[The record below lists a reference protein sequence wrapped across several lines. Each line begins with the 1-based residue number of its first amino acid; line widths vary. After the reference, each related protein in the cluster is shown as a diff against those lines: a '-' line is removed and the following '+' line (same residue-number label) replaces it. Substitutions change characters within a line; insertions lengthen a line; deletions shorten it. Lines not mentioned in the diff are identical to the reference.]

1 VRLDRLEVRRLMT
14 AMIAAATL
22 TACSGGDDGGTN
34 PTPTI
39 DLALSAATLSVVQGA
54 SGTVTGTLTRAGGF
68 AGDVAVTV
76 EGAPTGVTA
85 AQVTVAAN
93 ATSGV
98 VTIATTAATAPG
110 TYPLTVR
117 ATGNGVTAKTASLS
131 LTVTAAPVPA
141 YTLAL
146 APTTVTVVQGGTGTV
161 GATLTRTGGFTG
173 AVTFAVEG
181 LPAGVTGAFAPNNT
195 TTNASTL
202 TLTAAAG
209 ATVGGPTTV
218 TVRTTATG
226 QTDKTAT
233 FQLNV
238 TAPTP
243 SSYTLAVTP
252 ATVNITQSATATA
265 NIALTRTGGFA
276 GAVTFAVEGLPTG
289 VTGAFNPNNTTT
301 DASVLTLTA
310 TAAAAVGTSTI
321 TVRGTATGQ
330 ADKTATFQLTVA
342 APAASYTLAVTP
354 ATVAVVQGATATA
367 NVALTRTNGFAGA
380 VTFAVE
386 GLPAGVT
393 GAFNPNNTTTDA
405 SVLTLTAAAGA
416 TVGGPTTITV
426 RGTATGQTDKTAT
439 FQLNVTAA
447 PVGGYTLAATSPVTV
462 QQGATGT
469 STITITRTN
478 GFAGAVTL
486 TTTGLPNG
494 VTAAFNPAAP
504 TTNSSTLTFT
514 ASPTATVGAATVTVR
529 GNSGTLAEQTATVA
543 LNVTAVTGGSGN
555 TTWEFCNVAD
565 MPLWLAVQD
574 GNGAWTRVT
583 PTGTKFQFN
592 IASAKGGVAFVLSTT
607 SPNVASA
614 SSSFAA
620 RMSTTMRQELL
631 LRNRPTRTSA
641 SRSLADA
648 FTLSIFYGSQA
659 ELNSQGTNGCT
670 PGVAGKTVNG
680 SVANVGPTQLAFVSL
695 GAATA
700 FVSPA
705 SGTTFQLKNVQGGAL
720 DLIASRLSIDLTT
733 FATAVDK
740 LIIRRGLNQADGS
753 TITPTLDFNA
763 AEAFAPVTPN
773 LTIGNLNGEVGAGLS
788 LYFTGGFGSG
798 SAAAPLF
805 VTAEPGA
812 GPFKYYGVPAA
823 KQAAGDLH
831 LLEAVAYPSASNQD
845 QYRASA
851 VFFKDATDKTLNLG
865 PALSQA
871 TVSAAATAPYVRFRA
886 TGAVQSEYNKS
897 VTIDFIQ
904 SAAAASRT
912 VSISATAGY
921 LSGLATYDFTIPDFT
936 TVAGW
941 DNNWGPKAGAATEWT
956 VTGTGYTGLGVGTPN
971 PVEGAT
977 FLSATRAGTITP

>member
-1 VRLDRLEVRRLMT
+1 
-14 AMIAAATL
+14 
-22 TACSGGDDGGTN
+22 
-34 PTPTI
+34 
-39 DLALSAATLSVVQGA
+39 
-54 SGTVTGTLTRAGGF
+54 
-68 AGDVAVTV
+68 
-76 EGAPTGVTA
+76 
-85 AQVTVAAN
+85 
-93 ATSGV
+93 
-98 VTIATTAATAPG
+98 
-110 TYPLTVR
+110 
-117 ATGNGVTAKTASLS
+117 
-131 LTVTAAPVPA
+131 
-141 YTLAL
+141 
-146 APTTVTVVQGGTGTV
+146 
-161 GATLTRTGGFTG
+161 
-173 AVTFAVEG
+173 
-181 LPAGVTGAFAPNNT
+181 
-195 TTNASTL
+195 
-202 TLTAAAG
+202 
-209 ATVGGPTTV
+209 
-218 TVRTTATG
+218 VRTTATG

-310 TAAAAVGTSTI
+310 TAAAPAGTSTI

-342 APAASYTLAVTP
+342 APAGSYTIGVTP
-354 ATVAVVQGATATA
+354 ATVAIVQGATATA

-486 TTTGLPNG
+486 TATGLPNG

-504 TTNSSTLTFT
+504 TTNTSTLTFT

-543 LNVTAVTGGSGN
+543 LTVTAVTGGSGN
-555 TTWEFCNVAD
+555 TTWEFCNAAD
-565 MPLWLAVQD
+565 MPLWLAIQD
-574 GNGAWTRVT
+574 GTNGTWTRVT

-592 IASAKGGVAFVLSTT
+592 ITQAKAGVAYVLGTT
-607 SPNVASA
+607 SPSIGSA

-620 RMSTTMRQELL
+620 RMSAKLQQELL
-631 LRNRPTRTSA
+631 LRNRPTRASA

-659 ELNSQGTNGCT
+659 ELNSQGTGSCS
-670 PGVAGKTVNG
+670 PGVTGKTVNG
-680 SVANVGPTQLAFVSL
+680 SVANLGLTQLAFVSL
-695 GAATA
+695 GAATST
-700 FVSPA
+700 VIGA
-705 SGTTFQLKNVQGGAL
+705 SGSTFQLKDVAPGAL
-720 DLIASRLSIDLTT
+720 DLISSRISIDL
-733 FATAVDK
+733 ATSAFNVDK

-753 TITPTLDFNA
+753 TITPALDFNA
-763 AEAFAPVTPN
+763 AEAFAPVTPT
-773 LTIGNLNGEVGAGLS
+773 LTIGNLNGEAGSALS
-788 LYFTGGFGSG
+788 FYFTSGLGGA

-805 VTAEPGA
+805 VTGTPGP
-812 GPFKYYGVPAA
+812 GPFTYAGVPAA
-823 KQAAGDLH
+823 KQASGDLH
-831 LLEAVAYPSASNQD
+831 LVLATASPNTTNPTQS
-845 QYRASA
+845 RSSGI
-851 VFFKDATDKTLNLG
+851 FFKDATNRTVTLG
-865 PALSQA
+865 SALNQP

-886 TGAVQSEYNKS
+886 TGGVQAEYNKS
-897 VTIDFIQ
+897 ISVEFTQ

-912 VSISATAGY
+912 VIFSATEGY
-921 LSGLATYDFTIPDFT
+921 LAGLATYDFTIPDFT
-936 TVAGW
+936 AVAGW
-941 DNNWGPKAGAATEWT
+941 DSNWGPKAGAATRWD
-956 VTGTGYTGLGVGTPN
+956 VTGTGYTGIGVASPT

-977 FLSATRAGTITP
+977 FLSANRNGSITP